1 MKKKDNN
8 LFNILLEDENVNF
21 YTKMLIML
29 SMLDYYED
37 YYIPNIKLMKM
48 LGINKKSTIR
58 LLKKLEDENIIRLFY
73 KGKKRYFSFIKY
85 KNKKKLNND
94 KIDLFD
100 YDWLNEE

>member
-1 MKKKDNN
+1 MRKKDNN

-48 LGINKKSTIR
+48 LGIHKKNTIQ

-85 KNKKKLNND
+85 RNKKKLKTD

>member
-1 MKKKDNN
+1 MRKKDNN
-8 LFNILLEDENVNF
+8 LFSILLEDENVNF

>member
-1 MKKKDNN
+1 MRKKNNN

-48 LGINKKSTIR
+48 LGINKPNTIR

-73 KGKKRYFSFIKY
+73 KGKRRYFSFVKY
-85 KNKKKLNND
+85 KNKKKLKTD